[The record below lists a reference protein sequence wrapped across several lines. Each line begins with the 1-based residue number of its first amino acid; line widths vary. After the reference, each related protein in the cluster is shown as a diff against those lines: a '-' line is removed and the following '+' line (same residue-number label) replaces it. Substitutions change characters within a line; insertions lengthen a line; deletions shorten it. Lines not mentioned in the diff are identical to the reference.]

1 MSSNFIKIN
10 NSKKSAIKTGNW
22 SDPGAKL
29 YDNLLDAFDSRWN
42 VNGRN
47 VFPDDEISKTWN
59 YWSDFLKEAY
69 LIAPVK
75 DIKNSPYGR
84 TPFSRS
90 GCKYP
95 HHIIRNGELLISIP
109 GLKAAYNRACQE
121 GIMKGE
127 VKDHLERHIKELG
140 IEASFHNGKLS
151 WNESALYNEEDE
163 KYFDEKS
170 HGSLK
175 YEYRIGVD
183 VKTGRLTAI
192 QFKLDPS
199 KILAVGNQTSY
210 DTAYILNDIKAN
222 PEKDEKLRK
231 IYDKIDELRSQ
242 GRNKEADNIE
252 KKLDDIFIKKT
263 ADARNNALDF
273 MKKNIKKLGHI
284 DYVSDESIVD
294 KIFYKDGGS
303 IQSVEIVP
311 TLSNQLYDFLAYLE
325 DNYNVDD
332 FLIRSPYSY
341 NRGPD
346 NWTYSYEMLF
356 GNNDVRNE
364 FIKYCKDNH
373 IKGEKYEVGKSAGKN
388 KYRSTKLLWD
398 NMWMYKKYT
407 KSPVIRGQLNPY
419 KITKNFDTYN
429 GLNKPKREKFAEVN
443 ERIEANFNDIYRCIL
458 ENTGINLFDNI
469 SEFEESYLIEHNE
482 NALEGDAGLTMTSRI
497 FDETGKTPS
506 SICNWIIQN
515 IEYDK
520 ISDNE
525 WKLKSPGEL
534 YYHTKGNCHDQSLFS
549 ASLLHSLGFITGQ
562 LFFIEYKENSNVG
575 GMTHTLTWYI
585 DKEINKGK
593 YYWIET
599 AWDKCKGIH
608 GPFDNIE
615 ALKANVY
622 QKWKHQFNSNGFD
635 DIQFST
641 DSNFGY
647 GMSLN
652 EYVQSW
658 HFKDYDI
665 RLTSSE
671 DIHSDYFLNWILALD
686 EWSDTTKKTFPFDR
700 YENGHKENVIFGY
713 YDGNKLNGIIRMVEH
728 DDYYELNALY
738 VNEKVHNKGIGSKLI
753 RTILKYYGHK
763 DIEVD
768 VFADNSRVIHLYDK
782 FGFYKK
788 FEVTI
793 DENNVDP
800 GCEDLIGRTWYGMIR
815 SSNKDIIKESFDW
828 IEKFVNDE
836 SFRESTN
843 IFTSGDFDHYK
854 LTDEEFNAIINRDLL
869 DEYVET
875 SEGIFNI
882 AEDNLDY
889 ILEEG
894 EAFKEP
900 PSLEPEDSKKQS
912 MPKQTDAAEADKNGV
927 RRKKLYIA
935 FIEWCKEYNS
945 KNTFGSIFDKDAFKI
960 SYPFVPNEMRYFY
973 RLANPMLCVLSGD
986 LTFFPVAELRKLNSK
1001 NSKLTDMMIFAATP
1015 NDMRV
1020 FNNKDKK
1027 VYRGTDENGALT
1039 LHEILGDTF
1048 DTYIQKMINR
1058 GDILNAPIEESVIY
1072 DDIC

>member
-140 IEASFHNGKLS
+140 IEASFHDGKLS
-151 WNESALYNEEDE
+151 WNESTLYNEEDE

-210 DTAYILNDIKAN
+210 DTAYILNDIKPN
-222 PEKDEKLRK
+222 PEKDEKVAK
-231 IYDKIDELRSQ
+231 IYHTIDELRRQ
-242 GRNKEADNIE
+242 GKNKEADDIE

-284 DYVSDESIVD
+284 DYISDESIVD
-294 KIFYKDGGS
+294 KIFYKNGGS

-311 TLSNQLYDFLAYLE
+311 TLSNQLYDFLGYLE
-325 DNYNVDD
+325 DNYNIDD

-429 GLNKPKREKFAEVN
+429 GLNKPKREKFAEAN

-482 NALEGDAGLTMTSRI
+482 NALEGDAGLTMTSKI
-497 FDETGKTPS
+497 FDETGKTPQ
-506 SICNWIIQN
+506 SIFNWIREN
-515 IEYDK
+515 IKY
-520 ISDNE
+520 DNE
-525 WKLKSPGEL
+525 SPERWKLKSIGET
-534 YYHTKGNCHDQSLFS
+534 YYHNKGNCHDQSLFS
-549 ASLLHSLGFITGQ
+549 TSLFHSLGIITGQ
-562 LFFIEYKENSNVG
+562 LFFIEYRNGEEIG
-575 GMTHTLTWYI
+575 GNTHTLTWYR
-585 DKEINKGK
+585 DKDNTQK
-593 YYWIET
+593 YYWFET
-599 AWDKCKGIH
+599 AWETQAGIH
-608 GPFDNIE
+608 GPYSSIDNMKKDIHD
-615 ALKANVY
+615 
-622 QKWKHQFNSNGFD
+622 KWKNEFGKKWD
-635 DIQFST
+635 DIDFSDT
-641 DSNFGY
+641 SNY
-647 GMSLN
+647 RLGMSLDQ
-652 EYVQSW
+652 YVNSW
-658 HFKDYDI
+658 VFKEYDI
-665 RLTSSE
+665 RLVS
-671 DIHSDYFLNWILALD
+671 DKDVRDKHFIHWLLSLD
-686 EWSDTTKKTFPFDR
+686 DWSDTTEDTLDFSKFHNDSEKNFV
-700 YENGHKENVIFGY
+700 YGY
-713 YDGNKLNGIIRMVEH
+713 FINNKIEGIIKLQKLDKDFYLLDM
-728 DDYYELNALY
+728 LF
-738 VNEKVHNKGIGSKLI
+738 VNENLHNKGIGSKLMSYVI
-753 RTILKYYGHK
+753 KEFGNNE
-763 DIEVD
+763 IEVD
-768 VFADNSRVIHLYDK
+768 VFSDNPSAIHLYKK
-782 FGFYKK
+782 FGFEKSYTVNITK
-788 FEVTI
+788 
-793 DENNVDP
+793 DN
-800 GCEDLIGRTWYGMIR
+800 CEGLTHLIGRTWYGMIR
-815 SSNKDIIKESFDW
+815 KPNNELIKESLDW

-843 IFTSGDFDHYK
+843 IFTSGNFDQYK

-869 DEYVET
+869 DEYVE
-875 SEGIFNI
+875 SNEGIFNI
-882 AEDNLDY
+882 AEGNLDH

-894 EAFKEP
+894 ETFKEP